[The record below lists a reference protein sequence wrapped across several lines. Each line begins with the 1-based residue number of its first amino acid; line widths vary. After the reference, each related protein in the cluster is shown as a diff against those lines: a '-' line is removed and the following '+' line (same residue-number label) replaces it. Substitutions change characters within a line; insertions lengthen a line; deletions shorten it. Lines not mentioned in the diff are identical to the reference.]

1 MHYQV
6 IYTPRVMDEI
16 VVASFPTYKEA
27 DKHLAKIKTRSSKA
41 YAHHYI
47 RMNDIE
53 VQAVD
58 S

>member
-27 DKHLAKIKTRSSKA
+27 DAHLAKIKVRSSKA

-47 RMNDIE
+47 RMHDSE
-53 VQAVD
+53 VQAVEP
-58 S
+58 

>member
-1 MHYQV
+1 
-6 IYTPRVMDEI
+6 MDEI